1 MTYLLEQAFKEA
13 QKLSSELQDDM
24 SKKWLN

>member
-13 QKLSSELQDDM
+13 QNLSSELQNDM
-24 SKKWLN
+24 LKKWLN